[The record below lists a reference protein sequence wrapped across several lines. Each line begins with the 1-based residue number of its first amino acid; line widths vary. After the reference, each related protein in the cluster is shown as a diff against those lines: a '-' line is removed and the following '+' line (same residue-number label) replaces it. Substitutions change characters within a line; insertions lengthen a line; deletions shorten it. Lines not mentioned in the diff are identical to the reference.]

1 MKKEPMQP
9 LRKTSM
15 NMTQLE
21 DILQMLNVPS
31 YYDLSGDECG
41 CHSCFEHKDD
51 SSTVYDSERGSHFD
65 IKLFDNETDARLELL
80 NDLDRL
86 TWIGRLLIGLS
97 LIGHFCFWMREH
109 SNLSHDPEQALRA
122 PGVISRA
129 ARYPLTA

>member
-1 MKKEPMQP
+1 MRICLE
-9 LRKTSM
+9 KTQNRS
-15 NMTQLE
+15 E
-21 DILQMLNVPS
+21 V
-31 YYDLSGDECG
+31 YYS
-41 CHSCFEHKDD
+41 
-51 SSTVYDSERGSHFD
+51 VRGSHFD

-86 TWIGRLLIGLS
+86 IWIGRLLIGLS